1 MSSRREFITLLGVGA
16 AVWPFAARAQQ
27 PAMPVIGFLNLTS
40 PDAFAGRLG
49 GFRQGLKD
57 AGYVEGENVAIEYRW
72 ADNQTDRLPA
82 LAADLVHRQVSV
94 IAATSTPA
102 AVAAKAATTTI
113 PIVFEIGSDP
123 IQLGLVASLSR
134 PGGNIT
140 GATQLVQEVTPK
152 MLELLHELL
161 PTAHVMALLVNPTAP
176 ALAQTYTSTVL
187 AAAHT
192 LGLELHVLD
201 ASSERDFDGV
211 FAKLIELRA
220 GGLVIGAE
228 ALFTSHSEQLAALAV
243 HHRVPTIYKG
253 REFAAAGGLMS
264 YGSDI
269 RDSYRLAGIYT
280 GRVLKGEKPAD
291 LPVQQATKVELF
303 INLKTAKALGI
314 TVPLPLSGRADE
326 VIE

>member
-1 MSSRREFITLLGVGA
+1 MRRRDFIALLGGA
-16 AVWPFAARAQQ
+16 AAVCPLAARAQQ
-27 PAMPVIGFLNLTS
+27 PAMPVIGFVNPTS
-40 PDAFAGRLG
+40 AQSFARPLSAFLKGLG
-49 GFRQGLKD
+49 ET
-57 AGYVEGENVAIEYRW
+57 GYVEGRNVAIEYRW
-72 ADNQTDRLPA
+72 AENRNDRLPA
-82 LAADLVHRQVSV
+82 MVADLVRRQVSV

-161 PTAHVMALLVNPTAP
+161 PTAHVMALLVNPTSP
-176 ALAQTYTSTVL
+176 ALAQTYTSKVL

-192 LGLELHVLD
+192 LGLELHVLN

-211 FAKLIELRA
+211 FARLIELRA

-228 ALFTSHSEQLAALAV
+228 AFFTSHSEQLAALAA
-243 HHRVPTIYKG
+243 HYGVPTIYKG

-269 RDSYRLAGIYT
+269 TDSYRLAGIYT
-280 GRVLKGEKPAD
+280 GRVLKGAKPAD
-291 LPVQQATKVELF
+291 LPVQQATKIELY

-314 TVPLPLSGRADE
+314 TVPLPVSGRADE

>member
-1 MSSRREFITLLGVGA
+1 MNRRTFITLLGGA
-16 AVWPFAARAQQ
+16 SAAWPLATRAQQ
-27 PAMPVIGFLNLTS
+27 SAMPVIGFVNPTS
-40 PDAFAGRLG
+40 AQSFARPLSAFLKGLG
-49 GFRQGLKD
+49 ET
-57 AGYVEGENVAIEYRW
+57 GYVEGRNVAIEYRW
-72 ADNQTDRLPA
+72 AENRNDRLPA
-82 LAADLVHRQVSV
+82 MVADLVRRQVSV

-161 PTAHVMALLVNPTAP
+161 PTAHVMALLVNPTSP
-176 ALAQTYTSTVL
+176 ALAQTNTSKVL

-192 LGLELHVLD
+192 LGLELHVLN

-211 FAKLIELRA
+211 FARLIELRA

-228 ALFTSHSEQLAALAV
+228 AFS
-243 HHRVPTIYKG
+243 
-253 REFAAAGGLMS
+253 
-264 YGSDI
+264 
-269 RDSYRLAGIYT
+269 
-280 GRVLKGEKPAD
+280 PAIANSS
-291 LPVQQATKVELF
+291 PR
-303 INLKTAKALGI
+303 
-314 TVPLPLSGRADE
+314 LPLTMGCLQSTKGASSRPPE
-326 VIE
+326 V